1 MQYLC
6 SGNRYFLLG
15 SFKKK
20 IYLIKKRILAAL
32 RRILLIEKMF
42 KLLIC
47 VLVCGGGSKFG
58 SVG

>member
-20 IYLIKKRILAAL
+20 KYLKIKKRILAAL
-32 RRILLIEKMF
+32 RRILLIEKCF
-42 KLLIC
+42 QITNLR
-47 VLVCGGGSKFG
+47 FG
-58 SVG
+58 LWRRE